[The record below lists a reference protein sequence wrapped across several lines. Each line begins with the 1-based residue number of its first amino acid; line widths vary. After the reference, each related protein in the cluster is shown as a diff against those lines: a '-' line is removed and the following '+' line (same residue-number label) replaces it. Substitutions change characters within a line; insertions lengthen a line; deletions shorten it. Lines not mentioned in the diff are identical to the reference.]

1 MAKRHADRLGLQIL
15 RPDFETWTFNIQTL
29 RREGADPGVDWF
41 LGLVRAAVD

>member
-1 MAKRHADRLGLQIL
+1 VAKRHAGRLGLQIL